1 MAVFQMFL
9 LPVASLGAMQG
20 SYKMYKVGPAAS
32 GSTLFSMPRIPPA
45 AASQS
50 SSTLRIGRPWPLS
63 MPSLL

>member
-20 SYKMYKVGPAAS
+20 SYKMYKVGAPR
-32 GSTLFSMPRIPPA
+32 STRGEMPRIPPA